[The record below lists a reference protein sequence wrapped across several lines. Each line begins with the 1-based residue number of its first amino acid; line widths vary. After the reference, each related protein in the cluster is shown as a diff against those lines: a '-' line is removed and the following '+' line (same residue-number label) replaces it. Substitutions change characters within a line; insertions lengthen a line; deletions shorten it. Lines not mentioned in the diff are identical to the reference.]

1 MKKLALFSLG
11 LACLVGGAA
20 IAADP
25 PAAKPAAAA
34 PAAAPAPAA
43 KPAAPAAPSGASP
56 EAIEAGKKIDW
67 AKMDE
72 KAKKAY
78 MKKTVLPTMKKLF
91 VAFDKK
97 RYSNMT
103 CATCHGKKAVES
115 NKLKM
120 PSEELPKLPGP
131 TDRAGF
137 MALAEKKPEVAK
149 FMGTQVKP
157 TMAAL
162 LGKPEWQPDK
172 PDGFG
177 CYGCHTAE
185 TAAAPPPAGAAP
197 AAPKPGAAAPAAK
210 PGAPAPAPAKGGG
223 W

>member
-1 MKKLALFSLG
+1 MKTMSAVSFGLVCLLATATF
-11 LACLVGGAA
+11 
-20 IAADP
+20 AADE
-25 PAAKPAAAA
+25 K
-34 PAAAPAPAA
+34 A
-43 KPAAPAAPSGASP
+43 KPAAPAAAPTTATPPPAAPSPA
-56 EAIEAGKKIDW
+56 AVAAGKKIDW

-72 KAKKAY
+72 NAKKQY

-97 RYSNMT
+97 RYANMG
-103 CATCHGKKAVES
+103 CPTCHGDKAAEKKF
-115 NKLKM
+115 KM
-120 PSEELPKLPGP
+120 PNAELPKLPQP

-137 MALAEKKPEVAK
+137 MAIQQKKPEAVK

-162 LGKPEWQPDK
+162 LGVPEWAPAK

-177 CYGCHTAE
+177 CYQCHTKE
-185 TAAAPPPAGAAP
+185 AAAATPPPAMGKPAAPAP
-197 AAPKPGAAAPAAK
+197 AAPA
-210 PGAPAPAPAKGGG
+210 APAPAKG